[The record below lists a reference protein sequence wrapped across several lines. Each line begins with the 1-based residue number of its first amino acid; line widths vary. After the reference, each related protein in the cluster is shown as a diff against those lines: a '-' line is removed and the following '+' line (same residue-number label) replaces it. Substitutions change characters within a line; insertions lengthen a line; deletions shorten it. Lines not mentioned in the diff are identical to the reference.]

1 MTLYLEYDG
10 DGHVLR
16 YETYDENGNLE
27 LQVQNTFQD
36 GTLQKSEQYN
46 GAGSLTLTTTFTTQE
61 NADGSTVQIFQ
72 IFDQNGMFFH
82 SSKEERDAGGTLL
95 RSLQPG

>member
-1 MTLYLEYDG
+1 MIQSPLYQSDGSVACSVVTYGETGERTSSGTYDLLGKLISMTLYLEYDG

-36 GTLQKSEQYN
+36 GTLQKSSN
-46 GAGSLTLTTTFTTQE
+46 TTARE
-61 NADGSTVQIFQ
+61 V
-72 IFDQNGMFFH
+72 
-82 SSKEERDAGGTLL
+82 
-95 RSLQPG
+95 